1 MWRGFRK
8 LLTAMLVL
16 VTRPVLAQLTS
27 NTQTLVLPLSTER
40 VADQMA
46 RVVTTKSR
54 PADCLGLVA
63 INKIDGEKSIVSA

>member
-46 RVVTTKSR
+46 RVVTSNCR